1 MTYMSVC
8 SQCDPDS
15 GFLKDFINPF
25 IDMPTYYVHDPFH
38 EETWGSKVSNVW
50 SPACHLSIKV

>member
-1 MTYMSVC
+1 MSVC

-50 SPACHLSIKV
+50 SPACHLSIKA